1 MAGRKG
7 GDSDM
12 VLGGRHLVGIFAL
25 LVVVMGVVF
34 TLGYLLGR
42 GQYDAQLNPSVEAAI
57 RKVDKFAGKP
67 EKPERL
73 EKSEKPGKALPA
85 SHPSAA
91 DGGPADG
98 VGNPSADFDFYH
110 AGEGEKAPDRLE
122 APPKPVA
129 SKPKSVAAPAELK
142 PVTPKA
148 SAAPAPAKGATAT
161 IPDKAAAT
169 PAKAA
174 APVDSTPAV
183 PAAKSGALVHSTA
196 PLNTPQIP
204 AGATVLQ
211 VAALVREAD
220 ALALAQALQ
229 QKKFPAFVLT
239 PGEDHFY
246 RVQVGPYG
254 NAQSAAAARHAL
266 ESQGFKSIIKR

>member
-25 LVVVMGVVF
+25 LVIVMGVVF

-57 RKVDKFAGKP
+57 RKVDKLAGKP

-73 EKSEKPGKALPA
+73 ERQGKALPA
-85 SHPSAA
+85 SHPLAA
-91 DGGPADG
+91 DDSPADG
-98 VGNPSADFDFYH
+98 AAKPAADFDFYH
-110 AGEGEKAPDRLE
+110 AGEGEKTPERLE
-122 APPKPVA
+122 EPAKPVA
-129 SKPKSVAAPAELK
+129 SKPKPVATPTELK
-142 PVTPKA
+142 PVAPKA
-148 SAAPAPAKGATAT
+148 SAAPVPAKTATAT
-161 IPDKAAAT
+161 IPDSAGAT

-174 APVDSTPAV
+174 APVNSQPIV
-183 PAAKSGALVHSTA
+183 PAAKTGAAVRSTA
-196 PLNTPQIP
+196 PLNTPPIP

-239 PGEDHFY
+239 PGADHFY

>member
-1 MAGRKG
+1 
-7 GDSDM
+7 M

-25 LVVVMGVVF
+25 LVVIMGVVF

-42 GQYDAQLNPSVEAAI
+42 GQYDAQLSPSVEAAI
-57 RKVDKFAGKP
+57 RKVDKLAGKS
-67 EKPERL
+67 
-73 EKSEKPGKALPA
+73 EKSEKVAPA
-85 SHPSAA
+85 SKPSAA
-91 DGGPADG
+91 DDG
-98 VGNPSADFDFYH
+98 STDAAANHPADFDFYH
-110 AGEGEKAPDRLE
+110 AGEGEKAPERLE
-122 APPKPVA
+122 EPPKPVA
-129 SKPKSVAAPAELK
+129 SKPKPAAAPLELK
-142 PVTPKA
+142 PVAPKA
-148 SAAPAPAKGATAT
+148 SVAPVPAKTATAS
-161 IPDKAAAT
+161 IPDKVAET

-174 APVDSTPAV
+174 ASVSSPTV
-183 PAAKSGALVHSTA
+183 PAKNNGSIRPAA

-239 PGEDHFY
+239 PGADHFY

-254 NAQSAAAARHAL
+254 NAQSATAARHAL